1 MTIPQSL
8 QSDINWW
15 SSQIMSCSNPIRTKQ
30 SSTTIF
36 SDASLTGWG
45 AACDGRT
52 TGGLWTVEERRKS
65 INYLELL
72 AIFLALRCFADKLS
86 KCEILLQLDNTTA
99 VSYINRLGGTKFP
112 CLNDLARQIWQWCE
126 SRDLW
131 LSASYIP
138 SKENAGANRESRIN
152 NIDTE

>member
-1 MTIPQSL
+1 M
-8 QSDINWW
+8 
-15 SSQIMSCSNPIRTKQ
+15 
-30 SSTTIF
+30 
-36 SDASLTGWG
+36 
-45 AACDGRT
+45 
-52 TGGLWTVEERRKS
+52 EERRKS